1 MSRGLRKIRWL
12 YQAGRQ
18 LLMRWRRW
26 RMGLAR
32 VHATFY
38 MGSHNRIA
46 RDFVAG
52 PYSFIGDYC
61 LIGPRVQ
68 IGAYTML
75 ASQVAIVGDDHRIDL
90 PGTPMVFAGRPERR
104 PTIIEDDVWIG
115 HGAILMTGV
124 RIGRGAIVAAGAVVA
139 ADVPPYA
146 LVGGVPA
153 RKIRDRFARE
163 DELRAQREREQE
175 YALSA
180 CLPVGWFGCCLVCW
194 FGWLVGWF
202 VCLSHDL
209 SCAS

>member
-153 RKIRDRFARE
+153 RKIKT
-163 DELRAQREREQE
+163 L
-175 YALSA
+175 
-180 CLPVGWFGCCLVCW
+180 LPSGANGAVSDATAF
-194 FGWLVGWF
+194 
-202 VCLSHDL
+202 
-209 SCAS
+209 